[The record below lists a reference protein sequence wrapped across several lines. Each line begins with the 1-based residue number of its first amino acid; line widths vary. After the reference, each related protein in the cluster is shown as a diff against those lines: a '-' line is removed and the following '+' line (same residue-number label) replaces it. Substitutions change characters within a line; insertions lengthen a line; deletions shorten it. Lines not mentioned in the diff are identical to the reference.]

1 MFFKVS
7 ALFSA
12 LQSFGQ
18 RFCLCSFEMA
28 QDAGRDVQNVGQSG
42 DPGAGD
48 AEEIWKW
55 GK

>member
-28 QDAGRDVQNVGQSG
+28 QDGGRDVQNVGQSG

-48 AEEIWKW
+48 AEIWKW